1 MMIWKVGKKKSI
13 SLWKKRM
20 IKYIVSDLDG
30 TLIDTKN
37 ECDPSVIETL
47 KRIKQMNI
55 RFSLCSGRPIDS
67 VRGMLEGWGLAPY
80 TDDLI
85 GCNGG
90 EVLNLHTNERSI
102 SYTLSKEVVK
112 GIIQE
117 YEALGLIGT
126 IYDRTILY
134 VSRNSKEVEKVAKR
148 LGLEIIE
155 TNILNMIH
163 GPVVK
168 EMFVLDPELM
178 EETEDYYQKHHSKN
192 YIGYKTAH
200 DLFEFTHPKL
210 TKAVGV
216 QMIAETYG
224 FKRDEIIAFGDTTN
238 DIPMFEYAKYGICLE
253 NGSED
258 AKRSA
263 YAIAPS
269 IKEKGFSCFLE
280 EHLQT
285 SNLE

>member
-1 MMIWKVGKKKSI
+1 
-13 SLWKKRM
+13 M

-67 VRGMLEGWGLAPY
+67 VRGMLEGWGLEPY
-80 TDDLI
+80 IDDLI

-90 EVLNLHTNERSI
+90 EVLNLHTNERSV
-102 SYTLSKEVVK
+102 SYTLSEEVVK

-117 YEALGLIGT
+117 YEAIGLIGT
-126 IYDRTILY
+126 IYDNTILY
-134 VSRNSKEVEKVAKR
+134 VSRSSEEVEKVAKR
-148 LGLEIIE
+148 LGLDIIE
-155 TNILNMIH
+155 TNILEKIQ

-178 EETEDYYQKHHSKN
+178 ENTEAYYQNHLSN
-192 YIGYKTAH
+192 DFIGFKTAH
-200 DLFEFTHPKL
+200 DLFEFTHPLL

-216 QMIAETYG
+216 KMIAESYG
-224 FKRDEIIAFGDTTN
+224 FKKEEIIAFGDTTN

-258 AKRSA
+258 AKKKA

-269 IKEKGFSCFLE
+269 IKEQGFSRYLD

-285 SNLE
+285 PELK